1 MLPSNWRGY
10 TMKSSRPGYDFIN
23 SVATRTDR
31 KESPKYLAKNKLWT
45 SYLVALILSDVSMT
59 LIGFRLAYYVRFEA
73 SLPIFRLE
81 VVPSQ
86 PFYSTITITLVSI
99 WLVMFFIV
107 GLYHEQNLL
116 GGIDEYSLVAR
127 ATTIGLMILLLIG
140 FLDPAFIIAR
150 GWVLLV
156 WMFSC
161 LFVILGRFLLRR
173 VVYALRVRG
182 YFLSPAIIVGANDE
196 GLSLAR
202 QLLEWPTSG
211 IDLIGFVDKKLKPGT
226 KLIGNLSVLG
236 KADQLDNIIQKNG
249 VEELILASS
258 AISSRDK
265 MLEIFQR
272 YGVNSGVNVRMSSGL
287 YEIIT
292 TGLTVKEFA
301 YVPLVGVN
309 KVRLTGWD
317 TFLKFALD
325 FSLTIPGMILIFPVL
340 LIIALAV
347 KLDSPGPI
355 LHRRKVMGVN
365 KKQFYAYKFRTMVI
379 NGDEILDAH
388 PELKEELAKYHKLKN
403 DPRVTRVGRWLRKF
417 SLDELP
423 QLLNVLKFEMS
434 LVGPRIISPT
444 EMANYDQ
451 WDLNLLTVKP
461 GLTGLWQVSGRSD
474 ISYVERV
481 QLDMHY
487 IRNWSIWF
495 DLQILL
501 RTLPV
506 VLKGRGAY

>member
-1 MLPSNWRGY
+1 
-10 TMKSSRPGYDFIN
+10 MKSSVPGYDL
-23 SVATRTDR
+23 AT
-31 KESPKYLAKNKLWT
+31 KESAKSKHKDLPWITSRDTLWT
-45 SYLVALILSDVSMT
+45 IYLVAIVLSDVLMT
-59 LIGFRLAYYVRFEA
+59 LLAFRLAYFARFDA
-73 SLPIFRLE
+73 TLPIFRLE

-86 PFYSTITITLVSI
+86 PFYSTLTVILVSI
-99 WLVMFFIV
+99 WLIIFAVV
-107 GLYHEQNLL
+107 GLYQRQNLL
-116 GGIDEYSLVAR
+116 GGTDEYSLVTR
-127 ATTIGLMILLLIG
+127 ATTIGLMILIMAG

-161 LFVILGRFLLRR
+161 LFVILGRLILRRIVYLLRR
-173 VVYALRVRG
+173 RG
-182 YFLSPAIIVGANDE
+182 HFLSTAVIVGANDE

-202 QLLEWPTSG
+202 QLLNWPTSG
-211 IDLIGFVDKKLKPGT
+211 IDVIGFVDKKLKPGT
-226 KLIGNLSVLG
+226 NLLGNISVLG
-236 KADQLDNIIQKNG
+236 KVDQLDDIIQKNG

-272 YGVNSGVNVRMSSGL
+272 YGINSGVNVRMSSGL

-317 TFLKFALD
+317 TFLKFTLD
-325 FSLTIPGMILIFPVL
+325 FCLTIPGMILLSPIL
-340 LIIALAV
+340 LLIALAV
-347 KLDSPGPI
+347 KLDSPGPVF
-355 LHRRKVMGVN
+355 HRRRVMGVN
-365 KKQFYAYKFRTMVI
+365 NKKFDALKFRTMHI

-388 PELKEELAKYHKLKN
+388 PELKEELAKNHKLKD
-403 DPRVTRVGRWLRKF
+403 DPRVTRVGRWLRKY

-423 QLLNVLKFEMS
+423 QLLNILKMDMS
-434 LVGPRIISPT
+434 LVGPRIISPV
-444 EMANYDQ
+444 EMENYDQ
-451 WDLNLLTVKP
+451 WGLNLLTVKP

-474 ISYVERV
+474 VSYVERV

-487 IRNWSIWF
+487 IRNWSMWL
-495 DLQILL
+495 DLLILW
-501 RTLPV
+501 RTIPV
-506 VLKGRGAY
+506 VLKGEGAY

>member
-1 MLPSNWRGY
+1 
-10 TMKSSRPGYDFIN
+10 MKSSRPGYDFIN